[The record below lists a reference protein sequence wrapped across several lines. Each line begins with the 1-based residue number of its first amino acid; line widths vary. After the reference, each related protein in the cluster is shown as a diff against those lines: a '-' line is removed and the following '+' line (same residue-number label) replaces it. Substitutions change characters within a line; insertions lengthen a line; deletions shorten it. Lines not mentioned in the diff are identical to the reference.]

1 MEKEEPDTQRQT
13 LINELLEFGFEEKD
27 ILTALTYTSS
37 KEIAAE
43 IIVKLLEEGPNA
55 DLSMYKQVQ
64 PNQVKDYK
72 IEE

>member
-55 DLSMYKQVQ
+55 DLSMYKQIQ
-64 PNQVKDYK
+64 PKQVKDHK
-72 IEE
+72 IE

>member
-1 MEKEEPDTQRQT
+1 MEKEEPNNQRQT
-13 LINELLEFGFEEKD
+13 LINDLLEFGFEEKD

-55 DLSMYKQVQ
+55 DLSMYKQEQ
-64 PNQVKDYK
+64 PKPGEK
-72 IEE
+72 HEIE

>member
-1 MEKEEPDTQRQT
+1 MEKEEPNNQRQT
-13 LINELLEFGFEEKD
+13 LINDLLEFGFEEKD

-55 DLSMYKQVQ
+55 DLSMYKQEQ
-64 PNQVKDYK
+64 PKPGENHE
-72 IEE
+72 IE